1 MQTSGRTFECPVT
14 CAQVTVTTLL
24 ERKRMGL
31 PAVRT
36 FLSCSGMTACLE
48 TTEEPVDLIST
59 PLQCPLRLS
68 LE

>member
-1 MQTSGRTFECPVT
+1 MQTIGRTFECPVT
-14 CAQVTVTTLL
+14 GEQVTVTTLL

-36 FLSCSGMTACLE
+36 FLSCSGMNGCLT
-48 TTEEPVDLIST
+48 TTEEPVDLTST

>member
-1 MQTSGRTFECPVT
+1 M
-14 CAQVTVTTLL
+14 TTLL

-36 FLSCSGMTACLE
+36 FLSCSGMNGCLT
-48 TTEEPVDLIST
+48 TTEEPVDLTST

>member
-1 MQTSGRTFECPVT
+1 MPTSGRSFECPVT
-14 CAQVTVTTLL
+14 GERVTVITLL

-36 FLSCSGMTACLE
+36 FLSCSGMANCLVHA
-48 TTEEPVDLIST
+48 EEPIELVST
-59 PLQCPLRLS
+59 PAPCPLRLT

>member
-1 MQTSGRTFECPVT
+1 MPTLGRSFECPVISGR
-14 CAQVTVTTLL
+14 VTVTTLL

-36 FLSCSGMTACLE
+36 FLSCSGMSICLKDAQD
-48 TTEEPVDLIST
+48 PVDLIST
-59 PLQCPLRLS
+59 PELCPLRMS